1 MKKYFSLAILL
12 SVSAVSCKLFD
23 KTAVRDITSEVLP
36 DSRIKFFNFAPS
48 TPKLNFYA
56 GTTKM
61 TAVQSTTGSDTLG
74 VVYPSAAGGGLYSG
88 IAAGST
94 TLTAK
99 LATPGADLGLA
110 IASVTQT
117 IEKGKYY
124 SYYLSGP
131 YSTGTKTAA
140 SFIVEDP
147 IPAAI
152 DYTMAHIRIVNA
164 VSDATGPLTLWA
176 KNTTTLVDAAY
187 GSAVAYQA
195 AGTFVTIPEG
205 TYDLGAR
212 YTGSA
217 TNVTGLSLTGQTFVG
232 GRVYTISA
240 RGVTTTASTMGLS
253 NTQNTR

>member
-1 MKKYFSLAILL
+1 MKKYLPLAILL
-12 SVSAVSCKLFD
+12 SVSALSCKLFD
-23 KTAVRDITSEVLP
+23 KTAVRDITSDLLP
-36 DSRIKFFNFAPS
+36 DARIKFFNFAPS
-48 TPKLNFYA
+48 TPKLNFYS

-61 TAVQSTTGSDTLG
+61 TAVSSTTGSDTLG
-74 VVYPSAAGGGLYSG
+74 VVYPTAAGGGLYEG
-88 IAAGST
+88 IAAGAT

-110 IASVTQT
+110 IASVNQT

-131 YSTGTKTAA
+131 YNTSTKTAA

-152 DYTMAHIRIVNA
+152 DYTLAHVRLVNA

-176 KNTTTLVDAAY
+176 KNTTSLVDAAF
-187 GSAVAYQA
+187 GTSVAYQA

-205 TYDLGAR
+205 VYDLGAR

-217 TNVTGLSLTGQTFVG
+217 TNVTGLSLTAQTFIG
-232 GRVYTISA
+232 GRVYTITA
-240 RGVTTTASTMGLS
+240 RGVTTTSSTMGLT